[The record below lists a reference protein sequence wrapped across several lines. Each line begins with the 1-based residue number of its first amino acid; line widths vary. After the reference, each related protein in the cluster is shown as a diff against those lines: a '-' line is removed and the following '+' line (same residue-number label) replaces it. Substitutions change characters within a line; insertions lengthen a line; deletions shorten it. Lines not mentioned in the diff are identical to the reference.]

1 MNDTEKL
8 NYYETEAEKWR
19 KRLAVAK
26 NPKEIED
33 CKVELDAI
41 DSSIF
46 FLKRK
51 LNIR

>member
-1 MNDTEKL
+1 MNDIEKL
-8 NYYETEAEKWR
+8 NYYEAEAEKWR

-41 DSSIF
+41 ESSIF
-46 FLKRK
+46 FLKK
-51 LNIR
+51 MNNL

>member
-19 KRLAVAK
+19 KRLAEAK

-41 DSSIF
+41 DSSIMI
-46 FLKRK
+46 LKRMNN
-51 LNIR
+51 L

>member
-1 MNDTEKL
+1 MNDIEKL

-33 CKVELDAI
+33 CKVELEAI
-41 DSSIF
+41 EDSIAV
-46 FLKRK
+46 LKWK
-51 LNIR
+51 MS